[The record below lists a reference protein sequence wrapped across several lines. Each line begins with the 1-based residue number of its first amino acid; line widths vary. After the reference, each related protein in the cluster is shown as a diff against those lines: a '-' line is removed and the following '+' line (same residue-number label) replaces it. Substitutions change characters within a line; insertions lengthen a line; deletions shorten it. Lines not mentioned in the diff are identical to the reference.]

1 MFKRIDE
8 SQFLIKNLERLS
20 TALAKQRGLPI
31 IVGLALFVIGALL
44 GFINLGVD
52 SGVLAFFVL
61 LFKDLGVIVAI
72 IGLMLAQPLGE

>member
-1 MFKRIDE
+1 MFKRIDA

-31 IVGLALFVIGALL
+31 IVGLALFVIGTIL
-44 GFINLGVD
+44 GFINLGVA